1 MSSGEGKEVVD
12 TSLLVTKGDMK
23 GLLEDL
29 LKMGMIGPR
38 NVVGGSELKLKLMPN
53 ELVQESST
61 L

>member
-1 MSSGEGKEVVD
+1 MD